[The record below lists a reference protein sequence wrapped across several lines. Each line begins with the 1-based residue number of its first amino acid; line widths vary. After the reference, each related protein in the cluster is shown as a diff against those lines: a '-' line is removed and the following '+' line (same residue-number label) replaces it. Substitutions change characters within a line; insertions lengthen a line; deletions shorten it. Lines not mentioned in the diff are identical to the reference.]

1 MAIPKS
7 YRSYADFERE
17 EIRPSFKVGFS
28 MEDLVEEATFE
39 AEVLDFDRDP
49 YEVDEDD

>member
-1 MAIPKS
+1 MSVPKS
-7 YRSYADFERE
+7 YRTYADFERE

-39 AEVLDFDRDP
+39 RDP
-49 YEVDEDD
+49 FDWDKDPFEVDDEG

>member
-1 MAIPKS
+1 MSGPKN
-7 YRSYADFERE
+7 YPTYADFTRE

-39 AEVLDFDRDP
+39 SDSFDWDKDP
-49 YEVDEDD
+49 FEIDDE